1 MLKKLATK
9 CINAIRLNQFKC
21 IKSCSFNLKRVNL
34 TNACIKFILK
44 IPLSCLSRILID
56 KYNKQLFYIM
66 LFLNFY
72 NK

>member
-9 CINAIRLNQFKC
+9 CINAIRLNKFKY
-21 IKSCSFNLKRVNL
+21 IKSCSFDLKRANL
-34 TNACIKFILK
+34 TNVCIKFILK
-44 IPLSCLSRILID
+44 IPLSCLSQILIN